1 MDKINKLFLTSILTL
16 AMFAVTPIVHAQ
28 AGDVD
33 PLRSLSPKICTNL
46 SNDLRLTSRD
56 ASTGGQVSDLQFFL
70 QSNGNL
76 NLEPT
81 GYFGL
86 MTFGAVQRYQLAN
99 RIVPASGFVG
109 PITRASINASSCQTP
124 IIVQNTDIVP
134 AVSTLVVPA
143 ETRSKITLITPDGGL
158 FGTGGAPPVKVRW
171 SPKKPG
177 IVEVGLIYAGKLYG
191 ESTNYVVGQKIVLKN
206 YSNPNKS
213 GNYRF
218 SPSLNEYEG
227 KWYVQIVE
235 SETGATVRTSKT
247 IGISSKG

>member
-1 MDKINKLFLTSILTL
+1 MNKLFLTSILTL

-33 PLRSLSPKICTNL
+33 PLRSSSPKVCINL
-46 SNDLRLTSRD
+46 SNDLRLMSRD
-56 ASTGGQVSDLQFFL
+56 VSTGGQVSDLQFFL

-86 MTFGAVQRYQLAN
+86 MTLGAVQRYQLAN
-99 RIVPASGFVG
+99 HIVPASGFVG
-109 PITRASINASSCQTP
+109 PITRARMNASSCQTP
-124 IIVQNTDIVP
+124 ILVQNTDIAP
-134 AVSTLVVPA
+134 AISTLAVPT
-143 ETRSKITLITPDGGL
+143 ETGSKIKLIAPDGGL
-158 FGTGGAPPVKVRW
+158 FGTGGAPPIKVTW

-177 IVEVGLIYAGKLYG
+177 VSEISLIYAGKLYG
-191 ESTNYVVGQKIVLKN
+191 ESTNYVVGQKVVLKS

-213 GNYRF
+213 GSYRF

-235 SETGATVRTSKT
+235 FETGATVRTSKT